1 MVEAWT
7 NGRARAGVL
16 QLGSCLNPIE
26 TPSLLLCT
34 RKGLPPFISPDL
46 LSYLPSPDSHLL
58 QISPLHFLEGLSPK
72 TISKIGGLHK
82 MLGLHDYGFVAVPR
96 DSILCLP
103 ECDSSNKLGA
113 SFETPFGRHLVF
125 LLLLVLFLFFTFA

>member
-1 MVEAWT
+1 MVFY
-7 NGRARAGVL
+7 NC
-16 QLGSCLNPIE
+16 S
-26 TPSLLLCT
+26 
-34 RKGLPPFISPDL
+34 
-46 LSYLPSPDSHLL
+46 
-58 QISPLHFLEGLSPK
+58 LEGLSPK

-103 ECDSSNKLGA
+103 ECDSSNKFGA

-125 LLLLVLFLFFTFA
+125 LLLLVLIFVFYICLKIPHFFPKTVFHMFLR